1 MTHAQPD
8 NRFFVTRARS
18 AAHASHPVVLA
29 PSGHLVSRAGAITRF
44 IRMSKSKSR
53 SDRNLIR
60 RPVAVVA
67 ISILLSLPLACA
79 NSREAPSSRTRD
91 VREESPPVVS
101 RLALAPRPTTV
112 LRYDE
117 ETGLGPLDAVG
128 AVHLSGGRIVV
139 ASAQRVRLEFYS
151 GSGTLLRTVG
161 RRGRGPG
168 EFGALAALWR
178 TRGDSLITFE
188 GGMTRTFS
196 IFDSAGRFARSWTTI
211 GADSSLRFLIPLAV
225 LPDGRMAARTMN
237 VITPLPVARTTRPD
251 TWFLL
256 LEPEWGSHQVVYR
269 MPDAYRYQGPGD
281 LQSELPFSPE
291 PLAAFSRDVAYFANS
306 DSALVHRII
315 LTSRS
320 SSVIRWD
327 DARRA
332 VTALDI
338 DRELARRIEEAR
350 IRYSNVPELQRRF
363 IDGALRPLFQRMPIP
378 PSFPLIGRLL
388 TDSEELLWVLSY
400 VAPADRAVTP
410 LTARV
415 FDSTGHMIGQVAFP
429 AGFAPTDIGKD
440 FVLGIRTNSDSITSV
455 ESYPLIRRVSH

>member
-1 MTHAQPD
+1 MTHGPPD
-8 NRFFVTRARS
+8 NRFFITLERR
-18 AAHASHPVVLA
+18 AAHRSHAVVLA
-29 PSGHLVSRAGAITRF
+29 PSRHLVVRGGAITRF
-44 IRMSKSKSR
+44 LRMSR
-53 SDRNLIR
+53 SSNDRYLAR
-60 RPVAVVA
+60 LPLAVLA
-67 ISILLSLPLACA
+67 ISTLWSLPLACTNSRDA
-79 NSREAPSSRTRD
+79 NSSRMRD
-91 VREESPPVVS
+91 VRDESPPVDA

-128 AVHLSGGRIVV
+128 AVHLSDGRIVV
-139 ASAQRVRLEFYS
+139 ASAQSIRLEFYS
-151 GSGTLLRTVG
+151 GSGTLVRTVG

-237 VITPLPVARTTRPD
+237 VITPFPVARTTRPS

-256 LEPEWGSHQVVYR
+256 FDSDWSTHQVVHR
-269 MPDAYRYQGPGD
+269 MPDTYRYQGPGD

-291 PLAAFSRDVAYFANS
+291 PLAAFSTDVAYFANS
-306 DSALVHRII
+306 DSALVHRIN
-315 LTSRS
+315 LTTRS
-320 SSVIRWD
+320 SAVLRWD
-327 DARRA
+327 DAPRTI
-332 VTALDI
+332 TALDI

-350 IRYSNVPELQRRF
+350 IRYSNVPALQRRF

-378 PSFPLIGRLL
+378 PFFPLIGRLL

-410 LTARV
+410 QTARV
-415 FDSTGHMIGQVAFP
+415 FDSTGHMIGEVAFP
-429 AGFAPTDIGKD
+429 AGFAPTDIGHD
-440 FVLGIRTNSDSITSV
+440 FVLGIRTSSDSVTSV
-455 ESYPLIRRVSH
+455 ESYPLMRRASQ